1 MMQGEGRARH
11 LTSSPVK
18 QLLSMIH
25 NSNSNSSPR
34 RYRHK
39 GSSHCARFFKL
50 RSHVI
55 SNTLG
60 CSELKQDQMQVVTA
74 VLRGQDVFAVLATER
89 RKTQVTPHDTP
100 RGPAECCSVT
110 VIYRIM

>member
-1 MMQGEGRARH
+1 MVTATIRSDVRGLH
-11 LTSSPVK
+11 LDHTPMSSCE
-18 QLLSMIH
+18 MA
-25 NSNSNSSPR
+25 SPCEAAAT
-34 RYRHK
+34 K
-39 GSSHCARFFKL
+39 AAD
-50 RSHVI
+50 
-55 SNTLG
+55 TLG

-110 VIYRIM
+110 VIYHIM